1 MERADLKAKLKEYM
15 EIPRLSGYESLMAE
29 RFSEDMK
36 KYTDSVETD
45 KLGNVIP
52 LFPYQPASAHDRISC
67 RTRRDNT
74 CHPRF
79 LP

>member
-36 KYTDSVETD
+36 KYTDYMNIDSTVGVGTTVTMD
-45 KLGNVIP
+45 VRL
-52 LFPYQPASAHDRISC
+52 
-67 RTRRDNT
+67 
-74 CHPRF
+74 
-79 LP
+79 